1 MSTPR
6 IPYLR
11 PSSVRRMPV
20 PGPDPYHLRVP
31 LVPAGPARR
40 LRAQVRHERVSA
52 RIRARTLTV
61 ATVAC
66 YAAGLGFAASAWFAL
81 TPVALVAAWYLGV
94 RTAEVRAR
102 ARLFDADAPRPLP
115 SR

>member
-6 IPYLR
+6 IPYLP

-20 PGPDPYHLRVP
+20 PGPDSYHLRVP
-31 LVPAGPARR
+31 VVPAGPARR
-40 LRAQVRHERVSA
+40 LRAQVRYDRLTA

-66 YAAGLGFAASAWFAL
+66 YVAGLALAASAWFAL
-81 TPVALVAAWYLGV
+81 VPVALVAAWYIGV
-94 RTAEVRAR
+94 KAAEVRAR